1 MFCTVI
7 LCNLNLMFA
16 VIMRRLYIR
25 LLLGGEQAIQLA
37 TLLRPI
43 WLWWIFIF
51 FKGKKKLPTGFYLPH
66 SNSSLSVP
74 TAPFE
79 LGNMAWPMVFGT

>member
-1 MFCTVI
+1 MLCTVI

-25 LLLGGEQAIQLA
+25 LLLGGEQAVRLA

-51 FKGKKKLPTGFYLPH
+51 LKAKKFTNWFLPPSLE
-66 SNSSLSVP
+66 SSLSVP
-74 TAPFE
+74 TAPSE
-79 LGNMAWPMVFGT
+79 LGNMVWPMVFGT